1 MRINIMALG
10 SRGDVQ
16 PFVPLGRALQSAGHT
31 VKIATFSLFE
41 SMVRRAGLD
50 FHYIRGDAKTLVRTA
65 AGGGLLN
72 RNIDPV
78 RAFRA
83 LKQSYGQL
91 TKTLPEDIARLNKC
105 DLILNQLP
113 ASLFGI
119 DLADHYG
126 VPWAIVTVIPLTRT
140 SARPLIGFPQALAFL
155 PGYNALTYRVGE
167 QIGWQLFRKAVNDLR
182 ENQWGLPPHPLFG
195 PYGRIYTNEVPVICG
210 FSKHVVPRE
219 PDWGDNVQMTGW
231 WHPND
236 PHWAPPAKLVNFL
249 KSGPRPVFI
258 GFGSMPIRKPERA
271 LGLIINALRI
281 SDQRAVLHS
290 GWADLSGELPKN
302 IYGIDYASY
311 DWLFPRMVA
320 VVHHG
325 GSGTSGSGFRA
336 GVPSIILPFGFD
348 QFYWGKRAAQLGVGP
363 KPIPFE
369 ELSAERLAK
378 TIRSAVSDRELI
390 RQASKLGDKLR
401 KENGI
406 SRAVE
411 IIESL
416 Q

>member
-1 MRINIMALG
+1 MRISIMALG

-16 PFVPLGRALQSAGHT
+16 RFVPLGRALQSAGHT

-65 AGGGLLN
+65 VGGGLLN

-105 DLILNQLP
+105 
-113 ASLFGI
+113 
-119 DLADHYG
+119 
-126 VPWAIVTVIPLTRT
+126 
-140 SARPLIGFPQALAFL
+140 
-155 PGYNALTYRVGE
+155 E
-167 QIGWQLFRKAVNDLR
+167 
-182 ENQWGLPPHPLFG
+182 
-195 PYGRIYTNEVPVICG
+195 
-210 FSKHVVPRE
+210 
-219 PDWGDNVQMTGW
+219 
-231 WHPND
+231 
-236 PHWAPPAKLVNFL
+236 
-249 KSGPRPVFI
+249 
-258 GFGSMPIRKPERA
+258 
-271 LGLIINALRI
+271 
-281 SDQRAVLHS
+281 
-290 GWADLSGELPKN
+290 
-302 IYGIDYASY
+302 
-311 DWLFPRMVA
+311 
-320 VVHHG
+320 
-325 GSGTSGSGFRA
+325 
-336 GVPSIILPFGFD
+336 
-348 QFYWGKRAAQLGVGP
+348 P

-378 TIRSAVSDRELI
+378 TIRSAVSDQELI